1 VEVLTILIKGPIIST
16 DEPQTPVYRFPV
28 FNRRN
33 TSTPGSSSSSSPS
46 PSPSPSPSTSS
57 SEELIRIN
65 KT

>member
-1 VEVLTILIKGPIIST
+1 MEVLTILIKGPIILT

-33 TSTPGSSSSSSPS
+33 TSTPGSSS

>member
-33 TSTPGSSSSSSPS
+33 TLTPGSSS

>member
-33 TSTPGSSSSSSPS
+33 TSTPGSSS
-46 PSPSPSPSTSS
+46 PSPSPSTSL

>member
-33 TSTPGSSSSSSPS
+33 TSTPGSLSPS

>member
-33 TSTPGSSSSSSPS
+33 TSTPGSSSPS
-46 PSPSPSPSTSS
+46 PSPSRSTSS

>member
-33 TSTPGSSSSSSPS
+33 TSTPGSSSSS
-46 PSPSPSPSTSS
+46 PSPSPSTSL

>member
-16 DEPQTPVYRFPV
+16 DKPQTPVYRFPV

-33 TSTPGSSSSSSPS
+33 TSTPGSSS
-46 PSPSPSPSTSS
+46 PSPSTSS

>member
-33 TSTPGSSSSSSPS
+33 TSTPGSSS